1 LFYCVGLIIVI
12 VVLSGIIIII
22 IMVDVVVYEE
32 MEEYFYLYW
41 LDGWCYECIDVEGDG
56 VGGDGLHVVLKGVKT
71 SPNLPQEFASVYASS
86 TCSMLPI
93 FSIHLLLALAR
104 VWLPIS
110 AGADL
115 AYRWD
120 FGDAFLFFILMGG
133 WSWKNNDSR

>member
-1 LFYCVGLIIVI
+1 
-12 VVLSGIIIII
+12 
-22 IMVDVVVYEE
+22 
-32 MEEYFYLYW
+32 
-41 LDGWCYECIDVEGDG
+41 
-56 VGGDGLHVVLKGVKT
+56 
-71 SPNLPQEFASVYASS
+71 
-86 TCSMLPI
+86 MLPI

-133 WSWKNNDSR
+133 WSFGLNILHRGAREFKEAYYFLALGIWPPLRFLGLLIYLLQMARFYSRDRFLSIAARAALLLVQMLVFSALLW